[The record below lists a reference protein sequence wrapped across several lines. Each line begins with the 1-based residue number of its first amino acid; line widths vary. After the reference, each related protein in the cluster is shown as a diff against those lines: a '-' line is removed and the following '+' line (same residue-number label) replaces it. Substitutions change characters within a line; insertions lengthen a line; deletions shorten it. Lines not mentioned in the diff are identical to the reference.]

1 MVNKKPHRK
10 PLNAT
15 TTPHTTK
22 NYTIAT
28 YVPQLTVKLLEERD
42 DWANPMQAKGIGELG
57 ICGAAA
63 TITNVIFNATGVR
76 VRDYPA
82 TLDKVIAGM

>member
-1 MVNKKPHRK
+1 M
-10 PLNAT
+10 
-15 TTPHTTK
+15 
-22 NYTIAT
+22 
-28 YVPQLTVKLLEERD
+28 PQLTVELLEERD
-42 DWANPMQAKGIGELG
+42 DWTNPMQAKDIGELG

-63 TITNVIFNATGVR
+63 AITNAIFNATGVR